1 MEPTRNA
8 NQKVRLTKSI
18 VDRTPLPTS
27 GQLFLRDSDLLGFAL
42 RLTPG
47 SKAFILEKRIDGINK
62 RITIGRYPDLTVE
75 QARKEAHIQ
84 LGKIATGIN
93 PIEEKHL
100 ASLQGT
106 TLLDAFTD
114 FKIVR
119 KNLKA
124 STLYDYGRLMAVAFP
139 DWHDKPLTSITKD
152 MVAKRHSKIGEER
165 GGPYA
170 NLSLRFLRSLINFAM
185 EQYETPDGESIIR
198 INPVSRLS
206 RTRAWFPESRRQTVI
221 KTHELAAWA
230 KAVLDLKEEGNSPQS
245 TTIADYLFCLLFTGL
260 RRQEASTLQWSQV
273 DLKGR
278 TLTILNT
285 KNREPLILPLSDFL
299 VNLFEARKKCST
311 SNYVFSGEGKTGYLI
326 EPRKQMNK
334 IMIASG
340 ITFTLHD
347 LRRTFI
353 TTAESL
359 DISAYAVK
367 RLVNHKMSRDVTAG
381 YIISDVERLRKP
393 MQAIA
398 DYLQKCME
406 LLPSAEVVDLAKKR
420 KSYTNIISR

>member
-1 MEPTRNA
+1 MEPTRYA
-8 NQKVRLTKSI
+8 NQKVRLTKSL

-27 GQLFLRDSDLLGFAL
+27 GQLFLRDTDLVGFAL

-47 SKAFILEKRIDGINK
+47 SRAFILEKRIDGRNK
-62 RITIGRYPDLTVE
+62 RFTIGRYPDLTVE

-93 PIEEKHL
+93 PIEEKHIK
-100 ASLQGT
+100 SLQGT

-124 STLYDYGRLMAVAFP
+124 STLYDYGRLMTVAFP
-139 DWHDKPLTSITKD
+139 DWHDKAIVSITKD
-152 MVAKRHSKIGEER
+152 MIAKRHSKIGEER

-170 NLSLRFLRSLINFAM
+170 NLAMRFLRSLLNFAM

-198 INPVSRLS
+198 FNPVSRLS

-221 KTHELAAWA
+221 KSHELAAWS
-230 KAVLDLKEEGNSPQS
+230 KAVLDLKNDGVSPQS
-245 TTIADYLFCLLFTGL
+245 TTIADYLFCMIFTGL
-260 RRQEASTLQWSQV
+260 RRQEAATLQWSQV

-278 TLTILNT
+278 TLTILET
-285 KNREPLILPLSDFL
+285 KNREPLVLPLTDFL
-299 VNLFEARKKCST
+299 HDLLDARKKIST
-311 SNYVFSGEGKTGYLI
+311 SPYVFSGEGKSGYLI
-326 EPRKQMNK
+326 EPRKQMTK

-367 RLVNHKMSRDVTAG
+367 RLVNHKMSGDVTAG

-393 MQAIA
+393 MQAIT
-398 DYLQKCME
+398 DYLLKCMD
-406 LLPSAEVVDLAKKR
+406 LKPSADIIRFES
-420 KSYTNIISR
+420 KSA